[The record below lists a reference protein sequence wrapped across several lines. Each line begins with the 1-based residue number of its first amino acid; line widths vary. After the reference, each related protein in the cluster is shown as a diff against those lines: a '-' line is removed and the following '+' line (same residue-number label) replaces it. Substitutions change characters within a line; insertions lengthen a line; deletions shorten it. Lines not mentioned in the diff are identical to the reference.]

1 MNIPEISIK
10 KILYTTDLSD
20 SALKAFAYAVSLA
33 NRYQASITILHVIAE
48 YADMEARISRF
59 IGKDNMDK
67 LRENRMKE
75 AWETLSGKRREN
87 VMIKE
92 ALTLLSDNSSSDD
105 EGGRF
110 VTDEVLVVKGN
121 PVDQIL
127 EISRERGYDLI
138 VMGTHG
144 HGPIEDMIG
153 STARKVLRRSL
164 IPVLAVRLAG

>member
-48 YADMEARISRF
+48 YSDMEARISRF

-92 ALTLLSDNSSSDD
+92 ALTLLSDNASSDD
-105 EGGRF
+105 EGGGF

>member
-48 YADMEARISRF
+48 YSDMEARISRF

>member
-1 MNIPEISIK
+1 MNIPDISIK

-33 NRYQASITILHVIAE
+33 NQYQAAITILHVMMD
-48 YADMEARISRF
+48 YSNMESRISRF
-59 IGKDNMDK
+59 IGKDNMDR

-75 AWETLSGKRREN
+75 VWETLSGKRREN
-87 VMIKE
+87 VMIKDALALFSDSASNDE
-92 ALTLLSDNSSSDD
+92 A
-105 EGGRF
+105 GRGF

-127 EISRERGYDLI
+127 AISRERDCDLI

-153 STARKVLRRSL
+153 STARKVLRHSL
-164 IPVLAVRLAG
+164 IPVLAVRLTG